1 MGICSPQDEEMN
13 KYIVMYL
20 SMISLGTYAFFNMPQ
35 QMMSTGSQM
44 MFPAQDV
51 TKAQPQTLVCDCN
64 CNKQE
69 KIMLRYEMPKAPA
82 KKAPAKQS
90 KKKKAKQLI

>member
-1 MGICSPQDEEMN
+1 MN

-20 SMISLGTYAFFNMPQ
+20 AMAISLGTYAFFNMPQ
-35 QMMSTGSQM
+35 QMYQAGSKM

-69 KIMLRYEMPKAPA
+69 KRMLRYEMPKAPA

>member
-1 MGICSPQDEEMN
+1 MGLCSPQDE
-13 KYIVMYL
+13 VMSRL
-20 SMISLGTYAFFNMPQ
+20 VLFIAMLVSMTAIAFFNIPQ
-35 QMMSTGSQM
+35 QMYQVGSKM

-69 KIMLRYEMPKAPA
+69 TKMIKWKETNPVKAPA
-82 KKAPAKQS
+82 KKKPAK
-90 KKKKAKQLI
+90 KIAK

>member
-1 MGICSPQDEEMN
+1 MN

-20 SMISLGTYAFFNMPQ
+20 AMVISLGTYAFFNMPQ
-35 QMMSTGSQM
+35 QMMSTGSQL

-69 KIMLRYEMPKAPA
+69 KRMLRYEMPKAPA